1 MVVLP
6 LLVLLG
12 SLILCGRAEAD
23 PSIID
28 TMKAAALQYA
38 GSLPCDKWDCD
49 CVFNRQRGCCCGA
62 NDFFKLEDDTF
73 ARITRL
79 WRDIS
84 ALNGRVQA
92 LSDGLKVAFKATMD
106 SNIATLI
113 PGTTERCFGPFNTN
127 VPMPYAIVT
136 LNDGMGYNPFL
147 GVFTAPRAGV
157 YVFAFTVY
165 SSVSARLY
173 HKVQLIWNGTP
184 TAGAFENNRE
194 DNEDSATQ
202 LVVLQLQKG
211 DQVYVQLTSGRKL
224 CDYLAYNIF
233 TGYMLYPL

>member
-1 MVVLP
+1 M
-6 LLVLLG
+6 
-12 SLILCGRAEAD
+12 SDQGRIRHPKFETFPVS
-23 PSIID
+23 PS
-28 TMKAAALQYA
+28 
-38 GSLPCDKWDCD
+38 
-49 CVFNRQRGCCCGA
+49 
-62 NDFFKLEDDTF
+62 
-73 ARITRL
+73 
-79 WRDIS
+79 
-84 ALNGRVQA
+84 
-92 LSDGLKVAFKATMD
+92 
-106 SNIATLI
+106 
-113 PGTTERCFGPFNTN
+113 PFS
-127 VPMPYAIVT
+127 P
-136 LNDGMGYNPFL
+136 